1 MNRLRIRFRRGE
13 EIKYIS
19 HLDLI
24 RVWMRAF
31 RRAGVEL
38 AYSEGFN
45 PHPRLSLAAP
55 LALGVIG
62 LSELIDVY
70 TVKPLSGHA
79 LVSMA
84 APQLP
89 SGLEIEQ
96 VVSIPLDLPTLQSQL
111 RFAEYVVQVVA
122 ADVSIVQHGIENLL
136 RMESLPWE
144 HRRDDDVKSYDLR
157 MLINDLWLNSFND
170 GVAML
175 GMKLRCDSNGAG
187 RPEQVSRALG
197 LDNPLSIQRTRL
209 ILQA

>member
-84 APQLP
+84 
-89 SGLEIEQ
+89 
-96 VVSIPLDLPTLQSQL
+96 
-111 RFAEYVVQVVA
+111 
-122 ADVSIVQHGIENLL
+122 
-136 RMESLPWE
+136 
-144 HRRDDDVKSYDLR
+144 
-157 MLINDLWLNSFND
+157 
-170 GVAML
+170 
-175 GMKLRCDSNGAG
+175 
-187 RPEQVSRALG
+187 
-197 LDNPLSIQRTRL
+197 
-209 ILQA
+209 